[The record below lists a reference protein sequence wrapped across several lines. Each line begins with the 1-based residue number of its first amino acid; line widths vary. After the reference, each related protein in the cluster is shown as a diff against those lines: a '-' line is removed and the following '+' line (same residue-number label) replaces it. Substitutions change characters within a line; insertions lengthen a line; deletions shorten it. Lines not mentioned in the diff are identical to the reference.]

1 MWLKI
6 YFFFSLKGRGVK
18 PPQRLHQAFCRNYF
32 TKGKRKLGGKRI
44 GSCFYLKEGPGEF
57 FRLDNKLFSPT
68 LPYLP
73 YKKKELVGSSS
84 FSFPSVKPFRV
95 QIIFMMANIKP
106 SLRACSYFFIRTP
119 SRLVPSLILMTTG

>member
-68 LPYLP
+68 LPY
-73 YKKKELVGSSS
+73 KKKNWLAPAL

-106 SLRACSYFFIRTP
+106 SLKACSYFFIRTP